1 MARERRGAVSSVA
14 STETLYYIT
23 RQYIKKNETLLSRK
37 LKFYLSWGFYEW
49 FSKLILVHSL
59 LHWFQVI
66 SQSMNGAFSNTLLK
80 GVQNTK
86 VTKGF

>member
-1 MARERRGAVSSVA
+1 MGFLE
-14 STETLYYIT
+14 
-23 RQYIKKNETLLSRK
+23 QWDNHKKNETLLSRK
-37 LKFYLSWGFYEW
+37 LKFYLSWGYYEW

-66 SQSMNGAFSNTLLK
+66 SQSVNGAFSNTLLK

-86 VTKGF
+86 GF